1 MLSRW
6 YSLLLLSLLAL
17 LLPVQKW
24 TAVELNTAYTYVP
37 VLAVSD
43 DAVSHDAVAH
53 DIHGK
58 VLNRSHSVPHST
70 QNAGPS
76 SEAVIHQGRWTL
88 GLRSA
93 TNDNTDDNN
102 EPLGFSELDSLV
114 WLIAETPSSSFV
126 AMRLPQTPYQ
136 HGFSDHRLSGW
147 KESNALYVALNAQFS

>member
-24 TAVELNTAYTYVP
+24 TAVELNTAHTYVP
-37 VLAVSD
+37 ALAV
-43 DAVSHDAVAH
+43 AHDAVAH
-53 DIHGK
+53 EIHGK

-93 TNDNTDDNN
+93 TNDNNDDNN
-102 EPLGFSELDSLV
+102 EPLGFSELESLV
-114 WLIAETPSSSFV
+114 WLITETPSSSFV
-126 AMRLPQTPYQ
+126 AIRLPQTPYQ